1 MNEAQIYMLIIVCFA
16 KKGKQKIRKLAL
28 RTNYCRAEVMNSKF
42 LDFIEKIKVSKI
54 CLFVCMRAK
63 N

>member
-16 KKGKQKIRKLAL
+16 KKGKQKIRKLVL
-28 RTNYCRAEVMNSKF
+28 RMNYCRAEVLNSKF
-42 LDFIEKIKVSKI
+42 LDFIEKFRVSEI
-54 CLFVCMRAK
+54 CVFVCMRAK